1 MDVQD
6 KNIEYLKLLGYIYM
20 RYGKWEKAKII
31 FEAIKELAPP
41 DIYTS
46 KALAYTYLKTGDF
59 ALSAAEAET
68 IINDGGES
76 SYELGLYFKGKA
88 LLALGNEAESKTII
102 ERILQRRS
110 T

>member
-41 DIYTS
+41 GYIH
-46 KALAYTYLKTGDF
+46 L
-59 ALSAAEAET
+59 
-68 IINDGGES
+68 
-76 SYELGLYFKGKA
+76 
-88 LLALGNEAESKTII
+88 
-102 ERILQRRS
+102 
-110 T
+110 